1 MRALALL
8 ALACAVTLGM
18 ICVVAGRTVD
28 ADASSALELLPDLD
42 QEAPGELRVEVHPSG
57 SGHSYRLGFR
67 SAVRNIGRGA
77 LIIEGE
83 RADLFTPEMRA
94 NQLVERTDGAP
105 RVVRRVGR
113 LAYVEAS
120 THQHW
125 HLLDFDRYELRQKGS
140 SRGLV
145 RDRKSG
151 FCLGDRYRVRE
162 LRLRATPQHKV
173 FRTRCGLTRRD
184 LFRVREGISVGYAD
198 HYRPFL
204 EGQSLPLDGL
214 PDGRYLLVHQVN
226 ADRRLRELSFGNNAA
241 STLIEL
247 RWRGGRPKV
256 RILASCAD
264 SDVCNRSEASRP

>member
-1 MRALALL
+1 MRVFALL
-8 ALACAVTLGM
+8 TLAFAVTLGM
-18 ICVVAGRTVD
+18 IGVVATRTVS

-42 QEAPGELRVEVHPSG
+42 QEAPGELRVEVDLSG
-57 SGHSYRLGFR
+57 SGRSYRLGFR
-67 SAVRNIGRGA
+67 SAVRNVGVGA
-77 LIIEGE
+77 LVIEGE
-83 RADLFTPEMRA
+83 RPDLVTPEMRA
-94 NQLVERTDGAP
+94 DQLVEREGEAP
-105 RVVRRVGR
+105 SVVRSVGR

-125 HLLDFDRYELRQKGS
+125 HLLDFDRYELRREGS

-162 LRLRATPQHKV
+162 LSLRATPRHKV

-184 LFRVREGISVGYAD
+184 LFRIREGISVGYAD
-198 HYRPFL
+198 HYQPFL

-214 PDGRYLLVHQVN
+214 PEGRYLLVHQVN
-226 ADRRLRELSFGNNAA
+226 ADRRLRELSYANNAA

-247 RWRGGRPKV
+247 RWRGSRASV

-264 SDVCNRSEASRP
+264 SDVCDRSEASRP